1 MNRLLRTALLATILA
16 TVTGCY
22 HATINTDLTP
32 SSQVID
38 MPWASSF
45 VYGIVPPKTVEAAE
59 KCTNGVARVETE
71 ISFLNGLVGILTLGI
86 YTPIHIIVTCAE
98 GGSASAA
105 EGSAEIEVSAAADTE
120 EKLDALEK
128 AILLSHETRAPV
140 YVVFS
145 K

>member
-59 KCTNGVARVETE
+59 ECTNGVARVETE
-71 ISFLNGLVGILTLGI
+71 ISFLNGLVGALTLGI
-86 YTPIHIIVTCAE
+86 YTPIHIRVTCAE

-105 EGSAEIEVSAAADTE
+105 EGSTEIEVSAAADTE